1 MIDEAKV
8 GRTCSSND
16 RERPTLSRHESAF
29 DGGAGEQAE
38 FVDVGFDEF
47 GIHDRRGRLNR

>member
-16 RERPTLSRHESAF
+16 RERPTLSRHESAL